1 MRSERSW
8 RFSVLL
14 LALILVGA
22 QACGQDPDTPE
33 PTATDDTT
41 EGSDVP
47 DDPADDAD
55 DPDDG
60 QDADAAADGSDE
72 TDDADDPTGDAEDLP
87 VVEVYFVRS
96 HESGFWVEPERHR
109 LEARTE
115 GLARA
120 TMELL
125 FSAEPHDP
133 ELTSL
138 VPEGVEVL
146 DVNLD
151 DGLLTVDVS
160 GELADEGGASAQE
173 IAFTN
178 QFAHTATAFD
188 TVDAVE
194 LWIDGEPIDGLWGH
208 VDFSQPL
215 EPDPFALSPITIT
228 SPPMGPDG
236 ASVDA
241 GEVVLGGQATVFEAT
256 FLIRVLGPDGAVV
269 EDTFVTA
276 SEGGPGRGTWAH
288 TVTLSEPGTYT
299 VVVEESDPSDGE
311 GRPPFVSTRTIEV
324 G

>member
-8 RFSVLL
+8 RFSALLIAVVL
-14 LALILVGA
+14 IGA
-22 QACGQDPDTPE
+22 QACGQDPEADE
-33 PTATDDTT
+33 PAPVDDST
-41 EGSDVP
+41 EESDVSDEP
-47 DDPADDAD
+47 DGDTAADDAD
-55 DPDDG
+55 D
-60 QDADAAADGSDE
+60 AAPAE
-72 TDDADDPTGDAEDLP
+72 TDGADDPDEDADDLP
-87 VVEVYFVRS
+87 FVEVYFVRS
-96 HESGFWVEPERHR
+96 HESGFWVEPERHQ
-109 LEARTE
+109 LDAPTE

-120 TMELL
+120 AMEVL

-138 VPEGVEVL
+138 VPDGVEVL
-146 DVNLD
+146 DVNLV

-160 GELADEGGASAQE
+160 GELAEVGGASAQE
-173 IAFTN
+173 VAFTN

-208 VDFSQPL
+208 VDFSQPI

-236 ASVDA
+236 ATADA
-241 GEVVLGGQATVFEAT
+241 GEVVLGGEATVFEAN
-256 FLIRVLGPDGAVV
+256 FLIRVLDGDGAVV

-276 SEGGPGRGTWAH
+276 SEGAPGRGTWEH

-299 VVVEESDPSDGE
+299 VEVTEDDPSDGE